1 MHENSHFAMMTTCM
15 IVYYMYAEKNFR
27 NIFFLSILLFS
38 SFIYLSLTFLLGLF
52 FSLIVCILIN
62 IFDKN
67 KKNKL
72 FIISLIFT
80 LSIFVFKNDCSKRIN
95 YLVKK
100 TIYNLNLL
108 HEINDISKSTEE
120 NLSENE
126 EINFEIYND
135 LLPDRNLSS
144 QVYNIAL
151 HNTEYTLK

>member
-126 EINFEIYND
+126 RLILKFIMTYFQTEIC
-135 LLPDRNLSS
+135 
-144 QVYNIAL
+144 
-151 HNTEYTLK
+151 HLKSIT